1 MISQATRERKG
12 GRRIPATQTA
22 TVRFHIPA
30 LPDVEGFLDDARA
43 ILESGWLSQGPFVRR
58 LEEAFLDLTGAASAI
73 AVSNAS
79 DGLIAA
85 LHVLGRPG
93 GEVIVPGYTYLATW
107 QSVLWAGM
115 VPVVADVDD
124 QALLDPDAAAD
135 ALTPQTAAILPVHMA
150 GAPADMD
157 SLRTVADRAGVPLI
171 ADAAHA
177 AGSRT
182 SQGPVGRD
190 GDAEVFSIG
199 ATKQIAAGE
208 GGIVVVR
215 DASRAEPLRRFAL
228 QGHLP
233 GALNAIGPGLNLRL
247 PELTAALALRVLP
260 GLEAQLN
267 RREVIH
273 ERYSEAFAGLPLR
286 LSGPRAGERSGHKDQ
301 LVWLDDPTSRAPLRA
316 HLAERGVETRGYYDV
331 AVADATSFEGRVA
344 STSRSRD
351 LAARSYA
358 LPIHARLTDDDVES
372 VVDGVRSWF
381 ESRA

>member
-1 MISQATRERKG
+1 M
-12 GRRIPATQTA
+12 
-22 TVRFHIPA
+22 
-30 LPDVEGFLDDARA
+30 
-43 ILESGWLSQGPFVRR
+43 RR
-58 LEEAFLDLTGAASAI
+58 LEEAFLDLTGAAAAI

-124 QALLDPDAAAD
+124 RGLLDPDAAGG
-135 ALTPQTAAILPVHMA
+135 ALTRDTAAILPVHMT
-150 GAPADMD
+150 GAPADMEA
-157 SLRTVADRAGVPLI
+157 LRWVADRAGVPLI

-177 AGSRT
+177 VGSRT
-182 SQGPVGRD
+182 SRGPVGRD

-199 ATKQIAAGE
+199 ATKQLVAGE
-208 GGIVVVR
+208 GGIVVLR
-215 DASRAEPLRRFAL
+215 DAARAAALRRFAL

-233 GALNAIGPGLNLRL
+233 GELDALGPGLNLRL
-247 PELTAALALRVLP
+247 PELSAALALRGLP
-260 GLEAQLN
+260 GLEGQLR

-273 ERYSEAFAGLPLR
+273 ERYARAFADLPLR
-286 LSGPRAGERSGHKDQ
+286 LSGSLAGEHSGHKDQ
-301 LVWLDDPTSRAPLRA
+301 IVWLDDPTSRAPLRA
-316 HLAERGVETRGYYDV
+316 HLAERGVETRGYYDL
-331 AVADATSFEGRVA
+331 AVADTTSFEGRVA

-351 LAARSYA
+351 LAARSFA
-358 LPIHARLTDDDVES
+358 LPIHARLTDEDVER
-372 VVDGVRSWF
+372 VIHGVCGWF